1 MLTSTP
7 DHQNTASRATL
18 PAELVSKIITCLQHD
33 RKYATLATMALANST
48 FYDLV
53 IPKLYETIIITETN
67 WKRLR
72 IGHGDRNLE
81 YVELK
86 ALNMFLSTARA
97 GDGTC
102 PHRQLGE
109 GGPPTRKDKAVRHC
123 RRLIIDIG
131 TSLFSTMFALNQR
144 WVCQAYGAVEE
155 VIITRHNLESDR
167 SGASLGLPPD
177 DSPCIV
183 WPGMDV
189 KTITPRRF
197 VMYAPIRPR
206 GAVSQQINVFHRSR
220 QEDRYFLS
228 CHGPTPD
235 ASLAY
240 ATLDIH
246 FVPDYA
252 MSRRDIAIVLTRWIV
267 WDHRTSTNRKEFRIR
282 LFDIPSLI
290 IDEAD
295 RPKNNAEATELARR
309 TLERMVNKHHT
320 VAGRQKLVRG
330 IMDRIDFM
338 DSEDGDEEYPVL
350 RPRAVSP
357 IPHGSC
363 SQS

>member
-1 MLTSTP
+1 MP
-7 DHQNTASRATL
+7 MPIPNDGPTL
-18 PAELVSKIITCLQHD
+18 PSELVSKIFAELQQD
-33 RKYATLATMALANST
+33 RQYAALAKMAQVHSK

-53 IPKLYETIIITETN
+53 IPILYETITITETN
-67 WKRLR
+67 WRRLR
-72 IGHGDRNLE
+72 MGHGDRNPE

-109 GGPPTRKDKAVRHC
+109 GGPPSRKDKAVRHC
-123 RRLIIDIG
+123 RRLIIDIV
-131 TSLFSTMFALNQR
+131 TSLFSIMFALNQR
-144 WVCQAYGAVEE
+144 WVCQAYGTVEE
-155 VIITRHNLESDR
+155 VNITRHNLDSHRSD
-167 SGASLGLPPD
+167 ANLGLPPD

-183 WPGMDV
+183 WPGMNV

-206 GAVSQQINVFHRSR
+206 GVVSQQINVFHRSR
-220 QEDRYFLS
+220 QENRYFQS

-240 ATLDIH
+240 ADIH
-246 FVPDYA
+246 FVSDYA
-252 MSRRDIAIVLTRWIV
+252 MSRRDIAIKLARWIV
-267 WDHRTSTNRKEFRIR
+267 WDHRTSTNREEFRIR

-295 RPKNNAEATELARR
+295 RPKNKAEATELARR
-309 TLERMVNKHHT
+309 KLERMFNKHHK

-338 DSEDGDEEYPVL
+338 ESGDGDDEYPVL
-350 RPRAVSP
+350 RPRAVSQ
-357 IPHGSC
+357 IPRGSC

>member
-1 MLTSTP
+1 MRTW
-7 DHQNTASRATL
+7 
-18 PAELVSKIITCLQHD
+18 V
-33 RKYATLATMALANST
+33 
-48 FYDLV
+48 
-53 IPKLYETIIITETN
+53 
-67 WKRLR
+67 
-72 IGHGDRNLE
+72 
-81 YVELK
+81 
-86 ALNMFLSTARA
+86 
-97 GDGTC
+97 
-102 PHRQLGE
+102 
-109 GGPPTRKDKAVRHC
+109 PP
-123 RRLIIDIG
+123 
-131 TSLFSTMFALNQR
+131 
-144 WVCQAYGAVEE
+144 Y
-155 VIITRHNLESDR
+155 
-167 SGASLGLPPD
+167 

-183 WPGMDV
+183 WPGMNV

-206 GAVSQQINVFHRSR
+206 GVVSQQINVFHRSR
-220 QEDRYFLS
+220 QENRYFQS

-252 MSRRDIAIVLTRWIV
+252 MSRRDIAISLARWIV

-282 LFDIPSLI
+282 LFNIPSLI

-295 RPKNNAEATELARR
+295 RPKNKAEATELARR
-309 TLERMVNKHHT
+309 TLERMVKTHHK

-350 RPRAVSP
+350 RPRAVSQ